1 MPATEWNV
9 CYTNHQIRV
18 VKTQSDG
25 ARLYVDSELLD
36 TTNDLYASDGEPT
49 LVGVFGE
56 NDMFQVEAFVRPSE
70 HSEAEIRVNGQW
82 IAGEQVY
89 AVASD

>member
-1 MPATEWNV
+1 MPANEWNV
-9 CYTNHQIRV
+9 CYANHQIRV

-25 ARLYVDSELLD
+25 ARLYVDGELLD
-36 TTNDLYASDGEPT
+36 TTNDLYASEGEPT

-56 NDMFQVEAFVRPSE
+56 NDELQVEAFVRPSE
-70 HSEAEIRVNGQW
+70 HAEAEIRVNGEW
-82 IAGEQVY
+82 IAGDKVY